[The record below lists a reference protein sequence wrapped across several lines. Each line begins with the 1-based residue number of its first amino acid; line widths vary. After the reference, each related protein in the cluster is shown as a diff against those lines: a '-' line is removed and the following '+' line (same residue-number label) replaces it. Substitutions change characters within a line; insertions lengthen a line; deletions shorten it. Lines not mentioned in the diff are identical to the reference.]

1 MCRLGAYTRGPGSW
15 LIFERGDLATLTI
28 MVCAWGLDKIELDE
42 FVQLTSKL
50 QMVQRNRLVARCVC
64 VCVVKQMLK
73 RSSAK
78 AKKVFL

>member
-1 MCRLGAYTRGPGSW
+1 
-15 LIFERGDLATLTI
+15 

-50 QMVQRNRLVARCVC
+50 QMVQRNRPVARCVC